1 MQLPSAE
8 IFSQGEEVVCGDIAD
23 TNAAWLSREL
33 TGLGFEVR
41 RHTAVG
47 DRLESLVALL
57 REIRGRASLCL
68 ANARPTTVYFWTVV
82 EGKPKGL
89 LATDAARKPA

>member
-47 DRLESLVALL
+47 DRLE
-57 REIRGRASLCL
+57 
-68 ANARPTTVYFWTVV
+68 
-82 EGKPKGL
+82 
-89 LATDAARKPA
+89 